1 MCSIDNPS
9 NNLDIE
15 DLINDNKNII
25 IPNYYQDG
33 VKVINHLL
41 NWINSL
47 DNPFLI
53 TKKEFGDQLNKSL
66 RLISNILSKVQLYEI
81 YRIMIEKNEIEEDE
95 NLSELLQ
102 KKSRNISGIT
112 NITLV
117 FPPYPNG
124 QSFTCKHDCFY
135 CPNEPPREENNF
147 NPPPRSYLTDE
158 PAVKRGLDNGYDAIK
173 QMNTRMNELWKTGN
187 VIDKIELIFEG
198 GTVTEFPEEF
208 LEKYFRDVYYAAN
221 KFGMKNPPPPGPLIE
236 EMIENK
242 TANVHIIGFCLETR
256 PDAMDNY
263 WIKLFRRWG
272 VTRIQ
277 LGVQHIDNYILKKVN
292 RGHTI
297 EQAEDCIERLR
308 DECFKLDIH
317 LMPDLPNSN
326 PELDKLM
333 FDYVYSRIHPD
344 QIKIY
349 PCQVTPWTKIKKWY
363 DEGKY
368 MPYGEKEPEKLV
380 EVVKHA
386 IRTCPYYVRHPRI
399 VRDIPLSY
407 VHGGT
412 EMTNLREYCDR
423 QLEKEGFI
431 QKEIRAR
438 EIGRH
443 KKYYFE
449 KAKIFVEQYNTK
461 GGREYF
467 ISYESHDRVALF
479 GFIRLRLPNSNH
491 NPVMSAIKNMALI
504 RELHVYGQVKAVG
517 SKISKSKAQHKGIG
531 KKLISKAEMI
541 AMKNL
546 YKGVAIISG
555 EGVKSYYEDYKFYI
569 EKDTYMIKYFTDIYL
584 LCFGIFLVF
593 IGILMIIIY

>member
-1 MCSIDNPS
+1 MCSNIS
-9 NNLDIE
+9 NKNTDIE
-15 DLINDNKNII
+15 DLINNNKII
-25 IPNYYQDG
+25 TTPNYYEDG
-33 VKVINHLL
+33 AKVIKKLL
-41 NWINSL
+41 DWINSL

-53 TKKEFGDQLNKSL
+53 EKKEFGNQLNKSL
-66 RLISNILSKVQLYEI
+66 RTINNILSKVQLYEI
-81 YRIMIEKNEIEEDE
+81 YRIMIEKKEIEEDE

-102 KKSRNISGIT
+102 KKSRNVSGIT

-135 CPNEPPREENNF
+135 CPNEPPRKENNY

-158 PAVKRGLDNGYDAIK
+158 PAVKRGLDNDYDANK

-187 VIDKIELIFEG
+187 VIDKLELIFEG
-198 GTVTEFPEEF
+198 GTVTEFPEDF
-208 LEKYFRDVYYAAN
+208 LEEYFKNVYYEAN
-221 KFGMKNPPPPGPLIE
+221 NFGIKNPPPPRDFMYE
-236 EMIENK
+236 KCKNK
-242 TANVHIIGFCLETR
+242 SANTHIIGFCLETR
-256 PDAMDNY
+256 PDAMDEH

-277 LGVQHIDNYILKKVN
+277 LGVQHVDNYILKKVN

-308 DECFKLDIH
+308 DECFKIDIH
-317 LMPDLPNSN
+317 LMPDLPNS
-326 PELDKLM
+326 DDIKDMLM
-333 FDYVYSRIHPD
+333 FNYIYSKVHPD

-349 PCQVTPWTKIKKWY
+349 PCQVTPWTRIKKWY

-380 EVVKHA
+380 EVIKHA
-386 IRTCPYYVRHPRI
+386 IRTCPYYIRHPRI

-423 QLEKEGFI
+423 QLAKEGFV

-449 KAKIFVEQYNTK
+449 KAKLFIEYYDTK

-467 ISYESHDRVALF
+467 ISYESYDRVALF
-479 GFIRLRLPNSNH
+479 GFIRLRLPKSTH
-491 NPVMSAIKNMALI
+491 NPVHKTIKNMALI

-517 SKISKSKAQHKGIG
+517 SKMSKSKAQHKGIG
-531 KKLISKAEMI
+531 KKLISKAENI
-541 AMKNL
+541 AILNL
-546 YKGVAIISG
+546 YKGIVIIAG
-555 EGVKSYYEDYKFYI
+555 EGVKRYYEYYKSYI
-569 EKDTYMIKYFTDIYL
+569 EIETYMIKYFTNIYL
-584 LCFGIFLVF
+584 LCFVILLLF
-593 IGILMIIIY
+593 IKILTITIY